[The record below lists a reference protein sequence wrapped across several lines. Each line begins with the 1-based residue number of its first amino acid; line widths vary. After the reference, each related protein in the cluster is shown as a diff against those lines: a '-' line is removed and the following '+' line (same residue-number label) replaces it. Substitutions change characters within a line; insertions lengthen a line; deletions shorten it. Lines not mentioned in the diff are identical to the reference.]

1 MFPPVNLQA
10 NKTLFPFVSVR
21 SAPSSLLPC
30 GHSGVSRVFLS
41 RNKVMLQVSRKNIEV
56 ASQSSSRSTN
66 PGGEVLCSRIVDLIN
81 YQVL

>member
-10 NKTLFPFVSVR
+10 NKTLFPFVSVC

-30 GHSGVSRVFLS
+30 RHSGVGRVFLS
-41 RNKVMLQVSRKNIEV
+41 RNEVMLQVSRKNIEV
-56 ASQSSSRSTN
+56 ASSSRSTN
-66 PGGEVLCSRIVDLIN
+66 PGGKVLRCRIVDLIN